1 MREHVSDHTQPC
13 APPSDHGGIGVC
25 IDHLPDEHLAIGGT
39 HVGAFLD
46 SNTLIWPLTSAR
58 RKERGRVS
66 GSISGRAYTGR
77 SQGDTDEPVGGR
89 VKRVMDIVIAST
101 ALLLLSPLM
110 LIVAVLVGA
119 SMGSPVIF
127 AQRRVGYGRRLFVC
141 YKFRTMVVDGDRVL
155 REHLARNPDAAREW
169 SESRKLQHDPRVSCL
184 GHILR
189 KSSLDELPQL
199 FNVLRGDM
207 SCVGPRPVVDD
218 ELVNYGAYAREC
230 LRAKPG
236 LTGIWQVNGRSL
248 CQYSRRIALDRAYVR
263 RWSVWLD
270 LMILIKTVPAVL
282 KFDEAA

>member
-13 APPSDHGGIGVC
+13 APLSDQGGIVAC
-25 IDHLPDEHLAIGGT
+25 ADQLPDEHLAIGVS
-39 HVGAFLD
+39 HGAFLNSD
-46 SNTLIWPLTSAR
+46 TPIWPLSSPSSAR
-58 RKERGRVS
+58 GWLSEISRAANPGHSS
-66 GSISGRAYTGR
+66 GNIG
-77 SQGDTDEPVGGR
+77 EPVGGGA
-89 VKRVMDIVIAST
+89 KRAMDVVISAT

-110 LIVAVLVGA
+110 LIVAILVGL

-127 AQRRVGYGRRLFVC
+127 SQRRVGYGRRTFVC

-169 SESRKLQHDPRVSCL
+169 RESRKLRHDPRVSCL

-207 SCVGPRPVVDD
+207 SCVGPRPLVEE
-218 ELVNYGAYAREC
+218 ELPNYGAYGREC
-230 LRAKPG
+230 LSAKPG
-236 LTGIWQVNGRSL
+236 LTGIWQVSGRSS
-248 CQYSRRIALDRAYVR
+248 CSYSRRIALDRAYIR
-263 RWSVWLD
+263 RWSIWLD
-270 LMILIKTVPAVL
+270 ILILIKTVPAIL

>member
-1 MREHVSDHTQPC
+1 MCV
-13 APPSDHGGIGVC
+13 
-25 IDHLPDEHLAIGGT
+25 DHLPDEHLAIGGT
-39 HVGAFLD
+39 HGGAFLD
-46 SNTLIWPLTSAR
+46 SNALIWPLTSAR
-58 RKERGRVS
+58 RKERRQVS
-66 GSISGRAYTGR
+66 RAIAGGAYTGR
-77 SQGDTDEPVGGR
+77 SSGDIGEPVGGR
-89 VKRVMDIVIAST
+89 AKRAMDIVISAT

-110 LIVAVLVGA
+110 VIVAILVGV
-119 SMGSPVIF
+119 SMGSPIIF
-127 AQRRVGYGRRLFVC
+127 AQRRVGYGRSTFVC
-141 YKFRTMVVDGDRVL
+141 YKFRTMVVDADRVL
-155 REHLARNPDAAREW
+155 REHLVRDPDAAREW
-169 SESRKLQHDPRVSCL
+169 RESRKLQHDPRVGCL

-218 ELVNYGAYAREC
+218 EVANYGVYAREC
-230 LRAKPG
+230 FKAKPG

-270 LMILIKTVPAVL
+270 LMILIKTVPAIL